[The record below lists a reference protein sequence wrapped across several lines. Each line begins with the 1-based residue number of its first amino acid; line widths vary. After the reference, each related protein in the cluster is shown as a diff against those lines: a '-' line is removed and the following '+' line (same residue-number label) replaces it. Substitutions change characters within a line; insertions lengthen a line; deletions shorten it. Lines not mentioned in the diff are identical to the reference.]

1 MSTTVM
7 AVGENPPLPNPP
19 PQGGRERAET
29 VALSCL
35 TGTLGAQAAQCRATY
50 ATSPLVGEVG
60 TRSVPGGGYLTS
72 LNSRRRVRISIA
84 ALLAAA
90 GFVLFGQAIW
100 IHAKAMLAQILLERA
115 FAATV
120 ATGHAVKPWSWADT
134 FPVARIEVPRLNT
147 SVIALAGSS
156 GQTLAFGPGH
166 VERTPMAGDPGTAVY
181 SAHRDTHFAFVADMR
196 IGDEVRVTRQDGA
209 LVRFRVTQTAVVR
222 WDASGIDPA
231 APGRHLVLTTCWPL
245 DARTAG
251 PLRYL
256 VHAEMIAATA
266 AAAQ

>member
-1 MSTTVM
+1 MSTTVI
-7 AVGENPPLPNPP
+7 AVAEHTPLPNPP
-19 PQGGRERAET
+19 PQGGREQAEC
-29 VALSCL
+29 AAPCCL
-35 TGTLGAQAAQCRATY
+35 TGTLGDETAESSATGD
-50 ATSPLVGEVG
+50 TSPLVGEVG
-60 TRSVPGGGYLTS
+60 TRSVPGGGHLTS
-72 LNSRRRVRISIA
+72 PNSRRWLRISIA
-84 ALLAAA
+84 VVLAAA
-90 GFVLFGQAIW
+90 GLVLFGQAIW

-147 SVIALAGSS
+147 SVIALDGSS
-156 GQTLAFGPGH
+156 GQALAFGPGH
-166 VERTPMAGDPGTAVY
+166 VERTPAAGEPGTAVY

-196 IGDEVRVTRQDGA
+196 VGDEVRVTRQDGR
-209 LVRFRVTQTAVVR
+209 LVRFRVTQTTVAR

-245 DARTAG
+245 HARTAG

-256 VHAEMIAATA
+256 VHAELIAATA